1 MEELMIFSDIAL
13 KVLAAKEIGLIKT
26 NAQFITEFS
35 DREKFEAIVLQNERI
50 GRVADTFIQQFAASD
65 EDEGFICAFD
75 DKFPFI
81 NSNVKNSDKPYLLFY
96 KGDISL
102 LRDLNKNVAV
112 IGLINPTPQI
122 EKREI
127 DVVDRLVKSGLII
140 VSGLAKGCDA
150 IAHKVCTDTGNKTI
164 AILPS
169 QIKKITPAVN
179 RNLAKDIV
187 INGGLLLTEY
197 YKEPLSRQEAIGR
210 FIERDRLQAMF
221 SKAVVLIASYRKN
234 EGDSG
239 SRYAM
244 EAARNY
250 GIERYVM
257 FNETIDF
264 DDKQFGLNKD
274 LVQLK
279 YDAAKVL
286 NKGSI
291 EIIKTIFNSNLINN
305 PNCIKATQLKLF

>member
-1 MEELMIFSDIAL
+1 MIYTDIAL

-35 DREKFEAIVLQNERI
+35 DCEKFEELVLQNQRI
-50 GRVADTFIQQFAASD
+50 GRVVDTFKQQFAAD
-65 EDEGFICAFD
+65 EDDEGIICAFD
-75 DKFPFI
+75 AKFPFI
-81 NSNVKNSDKPYLLFY
+81 NNNVKNSDRPYLLFY
-96 KGDISL
+96 KGDITL
-102 LRDLNKNVAV
+102 LSDLNRNVAV
-112 IGLINPTPQI
+112 IGLIDPTAQI
-122 EKREI
+122 EMREAE
-127 DVVDRLVKSGLII
+127 VVDRLVKSGLIV
-140 VSGLAKGCDA
+140 VSGLAKGCDT
-150 IAHKVCTDTGNKTI
+150 IAHKVCVQTGNKTV

-169 QIKKITPAVN
+169 QISKIIPATN

-187 INGGLLLTEY
+187 INGGLLLSEY
-197 YKEPLSRQEAIGR
+197 YNEPLSRQEAISR

-239 SRYAM
+239 SRHAM
-244 EAARNY
+244 EAARSY

-257 FNETIDF
+257 FNETTDF

-286 NKGSI
+286 NKCSI
-291 EIIKTIFNSNLINN
+291 DIIKTSINSNLINYCK
-305 PNCIKATQLKLF
+305 PIQLKLF

>member
-1 MEELMIFSDIAL
+1 MIYSDIAL

-35 DREKFEAIVLQNERI
+35 EFEKFEEIVLQNKRI

-65 EDEGFICAFD
+65 EDEGFVCVFD
-75 DKFPFI
+75 EKFPFI
-81 NSNVKNSDKPYLLFY
+81 NNNVKNSDKPYLLFY
-96 KGDISL
+96 KGDITL
-102 LRDLNKNVAV
+102 LSDLNKNVAV
-112 IGLINPTPQI
+112 IGLIDPTPQI

-127 DVVDRLVKSGLII
+127 EFVDQLVKSGLIV

-150 IAHKVCTDTGNKTI
+150 IAHKVCVDTGNKTI

-169 QIKKITPAVN
+169 QISKITPAVN

-187 INGGLLLTEY
+187 FKGGLLLTEY
-197 YKEPLSRQEAIGR
+197 YKEPSSRQNAISR

-239 SRYAM
+239 SRHAM

-250 GIERYVM
+250 GIERYAI
-257 FNETIDF
+257 FNKITDF

-279 YDAAKVL
+279 YDAVKVL
-286 NKGSI
+286 NKGSV
-291 EIIKTIFNSNLINN
+291 EIIKTAINSNLIND
-305 PNCIKATQLKLF
+305 PDCIKPIQLKLF